1 MLPPRKALIEKLNT
15 NGYQDIAMAVIN
27 GKTNSLSAEKQRI
40 LIEYGNKVRR
50 TFDMNSK
57 KLERSLI
64 EVTTSG
70 WGNEPESTTPGA
82 IQPIMAL
89 SSKPD

>member
-1 MLPPRKALIEKLNT
+1 MLSPREALIEKLNAS
-15 NGYQDIAMAVIN
+15 GYQDIVQAIN
-27 GKTNSLSAEKQRI
+27 KGDSNSLTAEKKRI
-40 LIEYGNKVRR
+40 LVEHGDQVRR
-50 TFDMNSK
+50 TFDLNSK
-57 KLERSLI
+57 MLEQSLI

>member
-1 MLPPRKALIEKLNT
+1 MLSPREVLIEKLNAS
-15 NGYQDIAMAVIN
+15 GYQDIVQAVN
-27 GKTNSLSAEKQRI
+27 KGDSNSLTAERKKV
-40 LIEYGNKVRR
+40 LIEYANQVRR
-50 TFDMNSK
+50 TFDLNSK
-57 KLERSLI
+57 MLEQSLI

-70 WGNEPESTTPGA
+70 WGNEPESTTLGA

>member
-1 MLPPRKALIEKLNT
+1 MLSPREALIEKLNA
-15 NGYQDIAMAVIN
+15 NGYQDIVQTIN
-27 GKTNSLSAEKQRI
+27 KGGANSLTAEKKRI
-40 LIEYGNKVRR
+40 LIEYGDQVRR
-50 TFDMNSK
+50 IFDLNSK
-57 KLERSLI
+57 MLEQSLI